1 MAEAAGRLVEL
12 EDGVSINVVEVGS
25 GHPLIMLHGGPG
37 LDHHELHPWLDPLAG
52 AGFRLIYVDMRG
64 QGASER
70 VDPSTLTV
78 QVFAQDVDRLARAL
92 DLGEFSLYGHSF
104 GAVVSLAHA
113 LERGTA
119 SHYVISSGAA
129 SSEALMADVEHEIDR
144 FEPAAMREQI
154 KRSWDAEPT
163 VSTVTEARE
172 VMESQWPFHFWEMG
186 DAYRAFT
193 ERDETV
199 YSPEVLAG
207 VRRVRVGRPPPLDL
221 EANARH
227 DRALRPHVHGCPLG
241 GDPRRGGRVAACHH
255 REGGAHDAHRA
266 AEGRHGRDPHL
277 VHGAGRDRA
286 GARGGR
292 AGRVLDLEQAY
303 LVRRDA
309 VW

>member
-1 MAEAAGRLVEL
+1 MAEVRLD
-12 EDGVSINVVEVGS
+12 DGTGLNVVEVGS

-92 DLGEFSLYGHSF
+92 ALDEFSLYGHSF
-104 GAVVSLAHA
+104 GAIVSLAHA

-154 KRSWDAEPT
+154 KRSWAAEPS
-163 VSTVTEARE
+163 VS
-172 VMESQWPFHFWEMG
+172 
-186 DAYRAFT
+186 
-193 ERDETV
+193 
-199 YSPEVLAG
+199 
-207 VRRVRVGRPPPLDL
+207 
-221 EANARH
+221 
-227 DRALRPHVHGCPLG
+227 
-241 GDPRRGGRVAACHH
+241 
-255 REGGAHDAHRA
+255 
-266 AEGRHGRDPHL
+266 
-277 VHGAGRDRA
+277 
-286 GARGGR
+286 
-292 AGRVLDLEQAY
+292 
-303 LVRRDA
+303 
-309 VW
+309 